1 MRVAPKHDL
10 LCGGIAKMAEIDVAN
25 SPNLCP
31 PVTARAVKVVRSGI
45 IFGNQREGVAVKSLW
60 ETTGVVRDSTT

>member
-1 MRVAPKHDL
+1 
-10 LCGGIAKMAEIDVAN
+10 MAEIDVAN

-45 IFGNQREGVAVKSLW
+45 IFGNQREGVAVKSLR